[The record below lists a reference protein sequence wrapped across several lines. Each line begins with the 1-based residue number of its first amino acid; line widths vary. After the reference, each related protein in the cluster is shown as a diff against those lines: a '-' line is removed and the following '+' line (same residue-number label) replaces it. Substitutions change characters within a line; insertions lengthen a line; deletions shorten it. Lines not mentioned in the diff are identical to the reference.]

1 MITMII
7 PTALLAVH
15 LTFDL
20 GPKPAGS
27 RSSKP
32 PIVTC
37 HKGAVSYKFVGTPG
51 TKFTYANDA
60 YTLPIEGWIEL
71 IADPKS
77 SDYTLAGV
85 KLPVNVGPL
94 DAFGTRTV
102 NVPMPGSPDMPSAEG
117 R

>member
-1 MITMII
+1 MMI
-7 PTALLAVH
+7 PNALLAIH

-51 TKFTYANDA
+51 TKFTYAGDG
-60 YTLPIEGWIEL
+60 YVLPIEGWIEV
-71 IADPKS
+71 IADAHA
-77 SDYTLAGV
+77 SDYVLAGNH
-85 KLPVNVGPL
+85 LPVNAGPL

-102 NVPMPGSPDMPSAEG
+102 TVPMPGSPDAPGGEG
-117 R
+117 SR

>member
-1 MITMII
+1 MMI
-7 PTALLAVH
+7 PTALLAIH

-32 PIVTC
+32 PVVTC

-51 TKFTYANDA
+51 TKFVYAGDA
-60 YTLPIEGWIEL
+60 YTLPIEGWIE
-71 IADPKS
+71 IVSDPKA
-77 SDYTLAGV
+77 SDYLLAGN
-85 KLPVNVGPL
+85 KLPVDVGPL

-102 NVPMPGSPDMPSAEG
+102 TVPMPGGPDAPGTQAS

>member
-1 MITMII
+1 MMI
-7 PTALLAVH
+7 PTALLAIH

-51 TKFTYANDA
+51 TKFVYAGDS
-60 YTLPIEGWIEL
+60 YTLPIEGWIE
-71 IADPKS
+71 IVSDPHA
-77 SDYTLAGV
+77 SDYLLAGN
-85 KLPVNVGPL
+85 KLPLNVGPL

-102 NVPMPGSPDMPSAEG
+102 SVPMPGGPDAPGAEG
-117 R
+117 SR

>member
-1 MITMII
+1 MMI
-7 PTALLAVH
+7 PNALLAIH
-15 LTFDL
+15 LTLDL

-51 TKFTYANDA
+51 TKFTYGGDQ
-60 YTLPIEGWIEL
+60 YVLPIEGWIEV
-71 IADPKS
+71 ISDPHA
-77 SDYTLAGV
+77 SDYVLAGNH
-85 KLPVNVGPL
+85 LPVNVGPL

-102 NVPMPGSPDMPSAEG
+102 TVPMPGGPDAPGAEG
-117 R
+117 SR